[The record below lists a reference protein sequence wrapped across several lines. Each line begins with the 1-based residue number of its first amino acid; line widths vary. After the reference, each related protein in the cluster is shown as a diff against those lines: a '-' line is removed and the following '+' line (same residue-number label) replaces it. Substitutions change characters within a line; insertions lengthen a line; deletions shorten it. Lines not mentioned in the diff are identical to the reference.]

1 MFRFSSRRRKPKPS
15 SNDHKTLSKDH
26 KTLPN
31 EHKTLPND
39 PESSSNDHERLPNDP
54 ESSSN
59 HHQTLPNDHEET
71 LLDEVSLQELL
82 VQRARERER
91 EDMIT
96 GGVRKYRPSASRAYL
111 FVAVF
116 LLCFFCFCFFLIPYH
131 TAFPD
136 FVFCFVLFCFVLIVV
151 LFMFPFQSAEG
162 DDLFFFFF
170 FFKAFLSFPFY
181 SSPFFFKFVS
191 RFVHFVFVE
200 RNETGKQ
207 ATGPAI
213 YVYSLLY
220 DTPAMLC
227 S

>member
-15 SNDHKTLSKDH
+15 SNDQTLSKDH

-59 HHQTLPNDHEET
+59 HHQTLPNDHET

-116 LLCFFCFCFFLIPYH
+116 LLCFCFFVCFCFCFFCGL
-131 TAFPD
+131 
-136 FVFCFVLFCFVLIVV
+136 VL
-151 LFMFPFQSAEG
+151 
-162 DDLFFFFF
+162 
-170 FFKAFLSFPFY
+170 
-181 SSPFFFKFVS
+181 
-191 RFVHFVFVE
+191 
-200 RNETGKQ
+200 
-207 ATGPAI
+207 
-213 YVYSLLY
+213 
-220 DTPAMLC
+220 
-227 S
+227 